1 MNKRWLAGC
10 LAGSLVVV
18 SGCSAVGGFDPKV
31 ILENEKQVV
40 SYEGNMTLSFDFDV
54 EAAKGETNG
63 DPISSEDIWTEAA
76 NELKRTHYR
85 TLDGMK
91 LSLTSLSL
99 NNADSTV
106 SAKGTLE
113 KADRVIPFELSADRD
128 TLVVKVE
135 GLSRP
140 LVIETMAGMSE
151 IPQEFAGLVEQAT
164 EVSNELGSFLVLNL
178 PNAADIKAEK
188 KSEKLQGGEV
198 QGTALSLSVQ
208 DEEFPVLLQKYL
220 KNLTLDDAG
229 LHKLAEKV
237 YEAAEAAAASEGVRQ
252 LMQQMEEERGEE
264 AAEAQ
269 EVLGPVVE
277 SFFFDKEVTVE
288 GLYGMGK
295 SMFATAAAASS
306 QWKKADAPK
315 DTKAVMTLFADDKQ
329 QWRKAGFEFESRDAR
344 FMADGV
350 KSGKVSLSLERWNVN
365 GKVATPQLSSANG
378 IDPEAA
384 EGADEMLE
392 ALDERSDLYKFLK
405 EDLKLMHKEL
415 QLYYS
420 DKAELQSL
428 MNEGPHP
435 EVFQDMYYITDGKG
449 YGSVRELAEAFGGE
463 VSWNAADKTVRVE
476 SGGRVVELTD
486 PGQLFGAVGRF
497 RRRHGRPGRMV
508 RSGAVR
514 PDPLPGGAARSASA
528 AGERSVR
535 LDHDYEG
542 LIGEPSR

>member
-31 ILENEKQVV
+31 MLENEKQVV

-54 EAAKGETNG
+54 EPPKEETNG
-63 DPISSEDIWTEAA
+63 ETASSEDIWTEVD
-76 NELKRTHYR
+76 NELKRTYYR

-91 LSLTSLSL
+91 LSLTSVSV

-106 SAKGTLE
+106 SAKGALE
-113 KADRVIPFELSADRD
+113 KAGRVIPFELSADRD

-140 LVIETMAGMSE
+140 LVMETMGEMQE
-151 IPQEFAGLVEQAT
+151 IPEDLAGLVEQVT
-164 EVSNELGSFLVLNL
+164 EVSNELGSFLLLNL
-178 PNAADIKAEK
+178 PNAADIQAEK
-188 KSEKLQGGEV
+188 KSEKLQGGEVQGGEV

-252 LMQQMEEERGEE
+252 LMGQMEEERGEE

-306 QWKKADAPK
+306 QWKKTDAPK

-329 QWRKAGFEFESRDAR
+329 QWRKAGFELESRDAR

-384 EGADEMLE
+384 DGADEMLE
-392 ALDERSDLYKFLK
+392 ALDERSDLYRFLK

-463 VSWNAADKTVRVE
+463 VSWNASDKTVRVE
-476 SGGRVVELTD
+476 SGGRVVELT
-486 PGQLFGAVGRF
+486 PGSSSALV
-497 RRRHGRPGRMV
+497 
-508 RSGAVR
+508 
-514 PDPLPGGAARSASA
+514 DGAAVDMGGPAEWCGPVLYAPIRFLAEQLGA
-528 AGERSVR
+528 QVQPVNEAF
-535 LDHDYEG
+535 DWITITKD
-542 LIGEPSR
+542 

>member
-31 ILENEKQVV
+31 MLENEKQVV

-54 EAAKGETNG
+54 EPPKADANGENA
-63 DPISSEDIWTEAA
+63 SAEEIWTEIDK
-76 NELKRTHYR
+76 EKDLKMYR
-85 TLDGMK
+85 TLDEMK
-91 LSLTSLSL
+91 LSLTSVSL

-140 LVIETMAGMSE
+140 LVIDTMGELSE

-164 EVSNELGSFLVLNL
+164 EVSNEFGSFLLLNL
-178 PNAADIKAEK
+178 PDAANLRAEK
-188 KSEKLQGGEV
+188 KSEKLQGSEV
-198 QGTALSLSVQ
+198 QGTVLSLSVQ
-208 DEEFPVLLQKYL
+208 DGEFPVLLQKYL
-220 KNLTLDDAG
+220 KNLTLDDTG
-229 LHKLAEKV
+229 LRKLAEKV

-252 LMQQMEEERGEE
+252 FMQQRDEERSEE
-264 AAEAQ
+264 AE
-269 EVLGPVVE
+269 EVLRPVVE

-295 SMFATAAAASS
+295 SMFAYAAAASS
-306 QWKKADAPK
+306 QWKKEEAPK
-315 DTKAVMTLFADDKQ
+315 DTKAVVTLFADDKQ
-329 QWRKAGFEFESRDAR
+329 QWRKAGFELESKDPR

-365 GKVATPQLSSANG
+365 GKVTVTQLPEGNG
-378 IDPEAA
+378 IDLEAA
-384 EGADEMLE
+384 EAADEVIE
-392 ALDERSDLYKFLK
+392 ALDQRSDLYRFLK

-415 QLYYS
+415 ELYWS
-420 DKAELQSL
+420 DKAELQHI
-428 MNEGPHP
+428 MNEGREP
-435 EVFQDMYYITDGKG
+435 EVFQDMYYITDGIG
-449 YGSVRELAEAFGGE
+449 YGSVRELAEAFGGQ

-476 SGGRVVELTD
+476 AGSRVIVLTPGSSAAMVDGASVDMGGPAEWCGPVLYAPIRFLA
-486 PGQLFGAVGRF
+486 GQLGAEVQ
-497 RRRHGRPGRMV
+497 PMSEENNWIV
-508 RSGAVR
+508 ITK
-514 PDPLPGGAARSASA
+514 D
-528 AGERSVR
+528 
-535 LDHDYEG
+535 
-542 LIGEPSR
+542 